1 MSLVAPLIDSVW
13 VVSDVIHNLGPNASQ
28 HEVEYNV
35 LIVKCMEM
43 IHALEKEGAMYF
55 SFVANTQMV
64 RNNIEGLV
72 NACVLKKRKEGSNYF
87 ISLSEGYNETAKL
100 IALHES
106 LGGLRVDMRKV
117 KIVDEEENEV
127 DLTNDVIGLMVDVK
141 KKK

>member
-1 MSLVAPLIDSVW
+1 M
-13 VVSDVIHNLGPNASQ
+13 
-28 HEVEYNV
+28 
-35 LIVKCMEM
+35 
-43 IHALEKEGAMYF
+43 
-55 SFVANTQMV
+55 
-64 RNNIEGLV
+64 